1 MSAALLLEQLQAAG
15 VQPRRLINDSR
26 KIARGD
32 VFIAYPGASSDGR
45 NYIAAALAA
54 GAAAVLW
61 ESQDF
66 AWNPAW
72 PVVNIGVHG
81 LRQLAGEL
89 ADLVYGQP
97 SAHLDLIGITG
108 TNGKTTCSQWLAE
121 ALTSLERR
129 CAVIGTLGNGFPGD
143 LAPSLNTTPDAL
155 DLHASLADYRRD
167 GALAC
172 AMEVSSIGLDQGRCT
187 GARFKVAVLTNL
199 SRDHLDYHRTMSAYE
214 AAKRPLFQWPGLQAA
229 VINLDDPFG
238 RRLAVD
244 SSAPLRIGY
253 TLDDS
258 PVVVDWLI
266 RASDLQARADGQSFR
281 LSAPQGE
288 ADIHTPVLGRYNVAN
303 LLAVAGTLLALG
315 QPFAAVVEQLQA
327 LTPPAGRL
335 ESLGGVG
342 EPLVVVDYAHTP
354 DALDNV
360 LAALRPVAAARGGRL
375 LCVFGCGG
383 DRDPGKRPQMG
394 EVAVSRADQVWL
406 TSDNPRSEDPLQI
419 LADIAVGAPGAE
431 QVPDRTLAIQTAIAA
446 ATSADVV
453 LLAGKGH
460 EPYQEIAGRRLP
472 FSDLAVAR
480 SALAARSVSPS
491 TSAIQEA
498 QS

>member
-1 MSAALLLEQLQAAG
+1 MSAARLLEQLTAAG
-15 VQPRRLINDSR
+15 ITPRRLVNDSR
-26 KIARGD
+26 KVGRGD
-32 VFIAYPGASSDGR
+32 IFLAYPGAVSDGR
-45 NYIAAALAA
+45 NYITAALAA

-61 ESQDF
+61 ESRDF

-89 ADLVYGQP
+89 ADLIDGQP
-97 SAHLDLIGITG
+97 SAHLDLIGVTG
-108 TNGKTTCSQWLAE
+108 TNGKTTCTQWLAE
-121 ALTSLERR
+121 ALTALDRR
-129 CAVIGTLGNGFPGD
+129 CAVVGTLGNGFPGN

-167 GALAC
+167 GAQAC

-214 AAKRPLFQWPGLQAA
+214 AAKRPLFLWPGLGAA
-229 VINLDDPFG
+229 VVNLDDPFG
-238 RRLAVD
+238 RRLAAD
-244 SSAPLRIGY
+244 STAPLRIGY
-253 TLDDS
+253 TLEDS
-258 PVVVDWLI
+258 TVAVDWLL
-266 RASDLQARADGQSFR
+266 RATDLQTRPDGQSFR
-281 LSAPQGE
+281 LVAPQGE
-288 ADIHTPVLGRYNVAN
+288 AEIHTPVLGRYNVAN

-335 ESLGGVG
+335 ESLGGQG

-354 DALDNV
+354 DALDNA
-360 LAALRPVAAARGGRL
+360 LAALRPVAAARGGEL
-375 LCVFGCGG
+375 VCVFGCGG

-394 EVAVSRADQVWL
+394 EIAVKRADKVWL
-406 TSDNPRSEDPLQI
+406 TSDNPRSEDPLAI
-419 LADIAVGAPGAE
+419 LADIAVGAPAAA
-431 QVPDRTLAIQTAIAA
+431 QQPDRAAAIHAAIAA
-446 ATSADVV
+446 ARPADVV
-453 LLAGKGH
+453 MLAGKGH
-460 EPYQEIAGRRLP
+460 EPYQEVAGRRLP

-480 SALAARSVSPS
+480 AALAARSA
-491 TSAIQEA
+491 SATPQEVTP
-498 QS
+498 

>member
-1 MSAALLLEQLQAAG
+1 MSAALLLEQLLAAG
-15 VQPRRLINDSR
+15 VQPRRLVNDSR
-26 KIARGD
+26 KVERGD
-32 VFIAYPGASSDGR
+32 IFIAYPGANSDGR

-61 ESQDF
+61 ESRDF
-66 AWNPAW
+66 AWNSAW
-72 PVVNIGVHG
+72 PVVNLGVHG

-97 SAHLDLIGITG
+97 SRELDLIGITG

-121 ALTSLERR
+121 ALTALERR

-155 DLHASLADYRRD
+155 DLHASLATYLRN
-167 GALAC
+167 GARAC

-214 AAKRPLFQWPGLQAA
+214 AAKRPLFQWPGLAAA
-229 VINLDDPFG
+229 VINVDDPFG
-238 RRLAVD
+238 RRLAAD
-244 SSAPLRIGY
+244 TTAPLRIGY

-258 PVVVDWLI
+258 TVAVDWLI
-266 RASDLQARADGQSFR
+266 RAVDLQTQADGQRFR
-281 LSAPQGE
+281 LVAPQGE
-288 ADIHTPVLGRYNVAN
+288 ADISTPVLGRYNVAN

-315 QPFAAVVEQLQA
+315 QPFAAVVEQLQT
-327 LTPPAGRL
+327 LIPPAGRL
-335 ESLGGVG
+335 ESLGGQG

-354 DALDNV
+354 DALDNA
-360 LAALRPVAAARGGRL
+360 LAALRPVAAARGGEL
-375 LCVFGCGG
+375 VCVFGCGG

-394 EVAVSRADQVWL
+394 EVAVSRADRVWL
-406 TSDNPRSEDPLQI
+406 TNDNPRSEDPLRI
-419 LADIAVGAPGAE
+419 LAEIAVGAPAARQE
-431 QVPDRTLAIQTAIAA
+431 PDRAAAIAA
-446 ATSADVV
+446 AITTAAPADVV

-460 EPYQEIAGRRLP
+460 EPYQEVAGRRLP

-480 SALAARSVSPS
+480 AALAARSG
-491 TSAIQEA
+491 SATPQEVTP
-498 QS
+498 